1 MLIKSC
7 TKKNDDC
14 FILFGGSGSELVLCK
29 NLGRNYISCELHPEY
44 YQMILDR
51 LRNGGQIKDEYRIQS
66 IVGKRN
72 GYNVMP
78 SLFAF
83 AEYEKEN
90 LHTTSGFTQAGVQT
104 RLTQSR

>member
-29 NLGRNYISCELHPEY
+29 NLQRNYIICELHPEY

-51 LRNGGQIKDEYRIQS
+51 LNNGGQIKEEYRLQFVQEKGKEYSTDLFS
-66 IVGKRN
+66 ITN
-72 GYNVMP
+72 
-78 SLFAF
+78 
-83 AEYEKEN
+83 
-90 LHTTSGFTQAGVQT
+90 
-104 RLTQSR
+104 